1 MIEKEREGTRAE
13 ANMRGSQDQAEPYSA
28 GSGGRSDF
36 DAFGEW
42 MSSRWHIGVI
52 PARPAPMALHAP
64 WRVPL
69 SHAAPP
75 QDHSARLS
83 SPR

>member
-1 MIEKEREGTRAE
+1 MFEKEREGTREE
-13 ANMRGSQDQAEPYSA
+13 ANMRGSQDHAEPYSA
-28 GSGGRSDF
+28 GSAGRSAF

-64 WRVPL
+64 
-69 SHAAPP
+69 
-75 QDHSARLS
+75 
-83 SPR
+83 